1 MYVITGA
8 TGHTGHIIA
17 EELLA
22 AGKKVKAVVRNATK
36 GAALAEKGAQLAVGD
51 LEDAAF
57 LKETFKGAEAVY
69 LMVPPKWNITDW
81 RAYQR
86 EIIQNFVDALQESG
100 VKYAVVLSSMGAHM
114 PTGAGPVSGLYD
126 LEQALKT
133 VEGLNVLNLRAGYFM
148 ENFFGNIGLIK
159 AAGIQGYTL
168 NADLKVPLVH
178 THDIA
183 EVAVKYF
190 LTLDFEGHS
199 YVFVA
204 GAADYT
210 MTEATAILS
219 DAVGK
224 PFHYVQ
230 FSPEDARAGMIGAG
244 LPETIADGYNEL
256 FAGLNSGEYLNGYER
271 DTANTTPTTFE
282 DFAKKEFSVAFNAVS

>member
-8 TGHTGHIIA
+8 TGHTGHIIV
-17 EELLA
+17 EELIA

-36 GAALAEKGAQLAVGD
+36 GGPLAEKGAQLAVGD
-51 LEDAAF
+51 LEDSAF

-86 EIIQNFVDALQESG
+86 EIIQNFVDALQGSG

-133 VEGLNVLNLRAGYFM
+133 VAGLNVLNLRPGYFM
-148 ENFFGNIGLIK
+148 ENFLGNIGLIK
-159 AAGIQGYTL
+159 AAGIQGYAL

-183 EVAVKYF
+183 EVAVKHF

-199 YVFVA
+199 HVFVA

-271 DTANTTPTTFE
+271 DASNTTPTTFE
-282 DFAKKEFSVAFNAVS
+282 DFAKKEFAVAFNAVS